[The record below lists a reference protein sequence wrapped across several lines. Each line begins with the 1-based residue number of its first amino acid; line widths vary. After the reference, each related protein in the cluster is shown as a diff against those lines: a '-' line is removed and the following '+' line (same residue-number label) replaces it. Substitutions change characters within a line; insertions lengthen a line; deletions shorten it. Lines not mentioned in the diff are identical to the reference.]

1 MTNLYSRIISI
12 YPDLNPSDFMPGS
25 GSILLQ
31 DNSDGNGPYIAAW
44 DHPTLARPTDAQL
57 EAAE

>member
-1 MTNLYSRIISI
+1 MTLINKIISL
-12 YPDLNPSDFMPGS
+12 YPE
-25 GSILLQ
+25 LQ
-31 DNSDGNGPYIAAW
+31 GTPFLFQGIEVKNDSDGRGDYIAVW

>member
-1 MTNLYSRIISI
+1 MTLINKIISL
-12 YPDLNPSDFMPGS
+12 YPE
-25 GSILLQ
+25 LQ
-31 DNSDGNGPYIAAW
+31 GTPFLFQGIEVKNDSDGRGDYIAAW